1 MTEGL
6 ASLVMDGLLLCFLA
20 GAAFYA
26 ARLSVQLK
34 VFRESRSELEKLVTN
49 LSRSIT
55 QAENSID
62 ALRAT
67 AQQAGLDLQ
76 DEINDARILLDELQ
90 IIVEAGE
97 GIASR
102 LEKGSSGARHQ
113 KRHAKTD
120 ASEGQRKAFSP
131 EPVTDEMPDIF
142 SIRDPEFESDY
153 SENDDFTDDGFSFM
167 DDGDSSFSIHDNS
180 ELSKAERDLYHA
192 LHGSK
197 KRKTPVGGA

>member
-6 ASLVMDGLLLCFLA
+6 SGLIMDGLLLCFLA
-20 GAAFYA
+20 AAAFYA

-34 VFRESRSELEKLVTN
+34 VFRESRSELEKLVSS

-62 ALRAT
+62 ALRTA

-76 DEINDARILLDELQ
+76 DEVNDARTLLDELQ

-102 LEKGSSGARHQ
+102 MEKRSSGIRQ
-113 KRHAKTD
+113 DRKRMKPDMNGERKTPLYRD
-120 ASEGQRKAFSP
+120 ATGE
-131 EPVTDEMPDIF
+131 TPDVF

-153 SENDDFTDDGFSFM
+153 TEDDDFTDDTFFSM
-167 DDGDSSFSIHDNS
+167 DDDPSSLHGSN

-197 KRKTPVGGA
+197 KKRTPAGGV